1 VTAVGTPVPR
11 LDGVA
16 KVTGA
21 ASYSGEISLP
31 GMTYLAVVGATVP
44 CGWVTAIDADAARAV
59 EGVLAVLTHEDLPK
73 IAAEPHLLPS
83 LVGGPAPGESFFPM
97 QDDVVHY
104 AGQPVALV
112 VAEEYEQAQYAASLV
127 GLSYATSPSV
137 TTIDLGRDRAYE
149 ADRLF
154 GGLLPGRNERGDVE
168 AGLARADL
176 RVEAAYRMAANH
188 HNPLEAPSTV
198 AVWEGGRLTLYESTQ
213 GIRATQQTVAQ
224 LLGLPIARVRVI
236 THFVGG
242 GFGAK
247 AMVWPNV
254 TLTAMAARHV
264 RRPVKLM
271 VTRPQ
276 MFTSNGHREEQEQ
289 RITLGAARDGRLIAI
304 RHEKL
309 SVTSPFDDWAEPAT
323 GVSSQLYACENYLGV
338 HRLIKGNTM
347 TPTFTRGPGE
357 ALGVFTLETAMD
369 ELATQLQVD
378 PVELRLRNHTPV
390 DPVGHPWSSDGLVE
404 CLRLGAD
411 RFGWQERNPT
421 PRATRDG
428 HWLIGTGMAAAA
440 YPIAFFMPPQRA
452 RARIHADGSAIV
464 QTATQEFGTGVLTM
478 GAQVGADALGV
489 ALRDIEFQAGD
500 TDLPNS
506 TAAVGSAGA
515 GMVSSAVHAAGSA
528 LREQLVALAVG
539 DEQSP
544 LYGVGPATV
553 TVADGLLTSSER
565 PDVADTYRE
574 LLVRHHLPDAEA
586 LGTWR
591 PPPLDTPHGL
601 LTFGAQ
607 FAEVAVDPEFGLVR
621 VRRLSGAFAPGQVLN
636 PLLAR
641 SQLMGGM
648 LWGMSQALLEGNHM
662 DPRSGRWA
670 ATNLAEYLVPV
681 NADAPDVTVD
691 FVDVHDE
698 LVGPLGAKGVGEIG
712 QVGVAAAIANAVFH
726 AIGRRIRSLPM
737 TPELVM
743 DPVSPFDQPRAEV
756 SRHVPPAP
764 EEERPWPFGLD
775 SVRPSRRNSVGRFS
789 SEPL

>member
-1 VTAVGTPVPR
+1 MTAVGTPVTR
-11 LDGVA
+11 VDGPA

-21 ASYSGEISLP
+21 ARYSAEMFRP
-31 GMTYLAVVGATVP
+31 GMTYLALVGATIPSGRVS
-44 CGWVTAIDADAARAV
+44 AIDTEEARAAD
-59 EGVLAVLTHEDLPK
+59 GVLAVLTHDDLPK
-73 IAAEPHLLPS
+73 IAAPPHLLPS
-83 LVGGPAPGESFFPM
+83 LVGFASPGESFFPM
-97 QDDVVHY
+97 QDDIVHY
-104 AGQPVALV
+104 AGQPVSLV
-112 VAEEYEQAQYAASLV
+112 VAEEYEQALYAASLV
-127 GLSYATSPSV
+127 QVSYETTPSV
-137 TTIDLGRDRAYE
+137 TTIDQGRDQAYE

-154 GGLLPGRNERGDVE
+154 GGLMPARNERGDVE
-168 AGLARADL
+168 AALSQTEH

-198 AVWEGGRLTLYESTQ
+198 AVWAGGRLTLYESTQ

-224 LLGLPIARVRVI
+224 LLGLPIAHVRVV
-236 THFVGG
+236 TQFVGG
-242 GFGAK
+242 GFGSK

-264 RRPVKLM
+264 QRPVKLM
-271 VTRPQ
+271 LTRPQ

-289 RITLGAARDGRLIAI
+289 RITLGADPDGRLTAI

-309 SVTSPFDDWAEPAT
+309 SITSPFDDWAEPAT
-323 GVSSQLYACENYLGV
+323 GVSSQLYACANYLGL

-357 ALGVFTLETAMD
+357 ALGVFSLETAMD
-369 ELATQLQVD
+369 ELASQLQID

-390 DPVGHPWSSDGLVE
+390 DPFGHPWSSDGLVE
-404 CLRLGAD
+404 CLRVGAE
-411 RFGWQERNPT
+411 RFGWSDRNPM
-421 PRATRDG
+421 PRTTSDG
-428 HWLIGTGMAAAA
+428 DWLIGTGMATAA
-440 YPIAFFMPPQRA
+440 YPVAFFMPPQRA
-452 RARIHADGSAIV
+452 RARILADGSAIV
-464 QTATQEFGTGVLTM
+464 QTSTQEFGTGVLTM
-478 GAQVGADALGV
+478 ATQVGADALGV
-489 ALRDIEFQAGD
+489 ALRDVDFQAGD

-515 GMVSSAVHAAGSA
+515 GMVSSAVHAAGTA
-528 LREQLVALAVG
+528 LREQLIALAVS
-539 DEQSP
+539 DQQSP
-544 LYGVGPATV
+544 LYGVPPTSV
-553 TVADGLLTSSER
+553 TVANGSLTSSER
-565 PDVADTYRE
+565 PDGSDTYAG
-574 LLVRHHLPDAEA
+574 LLARNHMSDAEA
-586 LGTWR
+586 IGTWR

-607 FAEVAVDPEFGLVR
+607 FAEVAVDPELGLVR
-621 VRRLSGAFAPGQVLN
+621 VRRLVGAFAPGRVLN

-662 DPRSGRWA
+662 DPRFGRWG

-691 FVDVHDE
+691 FVEVRDE

-726 AIGRRIRSLPM
+726 ATGRRIRALPM

-743 DPVSPFDQPRAEV
+743 DPAVALR
-756 SRHVPPAP
+756 
-764 EEERPWPFGLD
+764 
-775 SVRPSRRNSVGRFS
+775 
-789 SEPL
+789 